1 MKNPQHY
8 VCCIAKRVV
17 LSCVLLMIVCTT
29 HAADI
34 FSGSKDIIVDT
45 VGSDS
50 NLYFALMVVGVVVAA
65 LTGFLTKNWPAAIG
79 SFIVGVIF
87 INTAMNFVGL

>member
-1 MKNPQHY
+1 MLS
-8 VCCIAKRVV
+8 KRYFLHLRLVAGA
-17 LSCVLLMIVCTT
+17 LMMILLTT
-29 HAADI
+29 STYAADI

-50 NLYFALMVVGVVVAA
+50 NLYFALMVVGVVIAA